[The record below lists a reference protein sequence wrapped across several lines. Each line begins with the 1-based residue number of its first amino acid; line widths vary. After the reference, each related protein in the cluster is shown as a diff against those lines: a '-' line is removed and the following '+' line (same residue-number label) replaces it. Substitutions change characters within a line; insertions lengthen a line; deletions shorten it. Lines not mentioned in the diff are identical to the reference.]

1 MNKIYTILILAII
14 LVELRKRNIGDD
26 NHNKIIIKI
35 QMKDVQVDN
44 KSEKPFM
51 SRDYSKVYLVN

>member
-1 MNKIYTILILAII
+1 MNKIYTISILTII
-14 LVELRKRNIGDD
+14 LVELRERNIGDD
-26 NHNKIIIKI
+26 NYNKIIIKI

-51 SRDYSKVYLVN
+51 SRVYSKVYLVN

>member
-1 MNKIYTILILAII
+1 MNKIYTISILTII
-14 LVELRKRNIGDD
+14 LVELRERNIGDD
-26 NHNKIIIKI
+26 NYNKIIIKI

-51 SRDYSKVYLVN
+51 SRDYSKVYFVN

>member
-1 MNKIYTILILAII
+1 MNKIYTISILTII
-14 LVELRKRNIGDD
+14 LVELRERNIGDD

>member
-1 MNKIYTILILAII
+1 MNKIYTISILTII
-14 LVELRKRNIGDD
+14 LVELRERNIGDD
-26 NHNKIIIKI
+26 NYNKIIIKI

-51 SRDYSKVYLVN
+51 SRDDSKVYLVN

>member
-1 MNKIYTILILAII
+1 MNKIYTISILTII
-14 LVELRKRNIGDD
+14 LVELRERNIGDD
-26 NHNKIIIKI
+26 NYNKVIIKI

>member
-1 MNKIYTILILAII
+1 MNKIYTISILTII
-14 LVELRKRNIGDD
+14 LVELRERNIGDD
-26 NHNKIIIKI
+26 NYNKIIIKI

>member
-1 MNKIYTILILAII
+1 MNKIYTISILTII

-26 NHNKIIIKI
+26 NYNKIIIKI